1 MSKGQRAPP
10 TVSLGRREIPA
21 VAFVTSE
28 PFAQIG
34 LRPSNG
40 GGGAVKESVAPI
52 MRITDVDRAVE
63 WYQRLGFGKAGEHR
77 FEPDMPAYVFIARG
91 DVWLHLSQHEGD
103 ARPGT
108 LVYLLVED
116 VDAIA
121 NDFGVEVEDNPWGRD
136 IVLRDPDGNRLR
148 IGSPRPVSRAEG
160 RISVDAVA
168 RELPAPWQPRDL
180 VEVNFRASRPEG
192 APQWRSL
199 HR

>member
-63 WYQRLGFGKAGEHR
+63 W
-77 FEPDMPAYVFIARG
+77 
-91 DVWLHLSQHEGD
+91 
-103 ARPGT
+103 
-108 LVYLLVED
+108 
-116 VDAIA
+116 
-121 NDFGVEVEDNPWGRD
+121 
-136 IVLRDPDGNRLR
+136 
-148 IGSPRPVSRAEG
+148 
-160 RISVDAVA
+160 
-168 RELPAPWQPRDL
+168 
-180 VEVNFRASRPEG
+180 
-192 APQWRSL
+192 
-199 HR
+199 

>member
-1 MSKGQRAPP
+1 
-10 TVSLGRREIPA
+10 
-21 VAFVTSE
+21 
-28 PFAQIG
+28 
-34 LRPSNG
+34 
-40 GGGAVKESVAPI
+40 
-52 MRITDVDRAVE
+52 
-63 WYQRLGFGKAGEHR
+63 
-77 FEPDMPAYVFIARG
+77 
-91 DVWLHLSQHEGD
+91 
-103 ARPGT
+103 
-108 LVYLLVED
+108 VYLLVED

-180 VEVNFRASRPEG
+180 VEVNFRASRAEG

>member
-1 MSKGQRAPP
+1 M
-10 TVSLGRREIPA
+10 
-21 VAFVTSE
+21 
-28 PFAQIG
+28 
-34 LRPSNG
+34 
-40 GGGAVKESVAPI
+40 
-52 MRITDVDRAVE
+52 
-63 WYQRLGFGKAGEHR
+63 
-77 FEPDMPAYVFIARG
+77 FIARG

-121 NDFGVEVEDNPWGRD
+121 NDFRVEVEDNPWGGD

>member
-1 MSKGQRAPP
+1 M
-10 TVSLGRREIPA
+10 
-21 VAFVTSE
+21 
-28 PFAQIG
+28 
-34 LRPSNG
+34 
-40 GGGAVKESVAPI
+40 KESVAPI

-148 IGSPRPVSRAEG
+148 IGSPDPFRGRRAGSRSMRLHASFRRRG
-160 RISVDAVA
+160 N
-168 RELPAPWQPRDL
+168 PRDL